1 MMRFNEEQ
9 LKKCQIIFEHYGF
22 PDQVDKLKEEL
33 TELMEAEPLTESW
46 FEEFGDVYIMMIQI
60 YSALANFYE
69 KSDEKTQETIKD
81 FVNLKLDRTLE
92 RIKKGKF

>member
-22 PDQVDKLKEEL
+22 PNQVDKLKEEL
-33 TELMEAEPLTESW
+33 DELMAAEPLTNSW
-46 FEEFGDVYIMMIQI
+46 LEEFGDVYIMMIQI

-69 KSDEKTQETIKD
+69 KADEETQDIIKD
-81 FVNLKLDRTLE
+81 FINLKLDRTFE